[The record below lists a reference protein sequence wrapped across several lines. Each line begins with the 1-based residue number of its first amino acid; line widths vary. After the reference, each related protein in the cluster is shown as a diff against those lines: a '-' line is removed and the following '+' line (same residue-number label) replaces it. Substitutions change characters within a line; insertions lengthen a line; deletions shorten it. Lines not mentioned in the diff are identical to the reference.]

1 MASLQPQRQTSV
13 EESEDNDNAY
23 SKKTVELLNT
33 NRPALAIECLF
44 GIFRF
49 RVQNNEVVPITKT
62 MKLLCVLLLSFSL
75 VVTVYCAYIRLSS
88 AVGDTTKF
96 VDIADEIPATVTLIR
111 YILSAIQTTFFFN
124 QENIRILTTL
134 AELDVKLHVNTNK
147 DFYKKSHRVTVT
159 TVILLFIIHVVVG
172 FIDIISNDDIYSNK
186 FSVIPIYFVYM
197 EQSLEVSVFCLMIM
211 MLTRRLNIINNYLL
225 KFIDEKDDNKAG
237 VFIIRGKK
245 EGLEEFNFI
254 GRASSDNTK
263 IRDLASTYDIIGESC
278 ALLNE
283 MFNFQIFMTLVS
295 TFIYVVITIWTSL
308 YYYKSGE
315 DPGSLVNTI
324 MWSILVICLIASIS
338 LTCEMLLRS
347 RTETKVLVNKIIMD
361 YDLPQTMR
369 VQAKAFMELI
379 EAWPLRIFIY
389 DMFSVDITL
398 MLKYISVSTTYLIV
412 IIQISHFI

>member
-1 MASLQPQRQTSV
+1 METLEPQRQASV
-13 EESEDNDNAY
+13 EESEDNDNADNN
-23 SKKTVELLNT
+23 KTIELLNT
-33 NRPALAIECLF
+33 NRPVFVIESLF
-44 GIFRF
+44 GIFKF
-49 RVQNNEVVPITKT
+49 RVKNNEMVPITKT
-62 MKLLCVLLLSFSL
+62 MKLLSILIISFY
-75 VVTVYCAYIRLSS
+75 VTVYCSYFKLPS
-88 AVGDTTKF
+88 AVGGTTKF
-96 VDIADEIPATVTLIR
+96 VEMADEIPAIVILLR
-111 YILSAIQTTFFFN
+111 YIVSAIRTTFFFN
-124 QENIRILTTL
+124 RENIRILTTL
-134 AELDVKLHVNTNK
+134 ADLDDKLHVNTNQ

-159 TVILLFIIHVVVG
+159 TVLLLLIIHVVVSL
-172 FIDIISNDDIYSNK
+172 IDIFIETTEYGK
-186 FSVIPIYFVYM
+186 FSVIPTYLIYL
-197 EQSLEVSVFCLMIM
+197 EQSLEVSDFCLMIM

-225 KFIDEKDDNKAG
+225 KFIDLKDDNKAS

-245 EGLEEFNFI
+245 EGLEDFNLI

-295 TFIYVVITIWTSL
+295 TFMYVVITIWTSL
-308 YYYKSGE
+308 YYYKNGE
-315 DPGSLVNTI
+315 DPSALVTTI
-324 MWSILVICLIASIS
+324 MWCIIEICLIAYMSM
-338 LTCEMLLRS
+338 TCEKLLRS

>member
-1 MASLQPQRQTSV
+1 MVTLQPQRQASV
-13 EESEDNDNAY
+13 EESEDNDNADNN
-23 SKKTVELLNT
+23 KTIELLNT
-33 NRPALAIECLF
+33 NRPALVIECLF

-49 RVQNNEVVPITKT
+49 RVQNNELVPITKT

-124 QENIRILTTL
+124 QENIRILATL

-186 FSVIPIYFVYM
+186 FSVLPIYFVYM

-225 KFIDEKDDNKAG
+225 KFIDEKDDNKAS

-245 EGLEEFNFI
+245 DGLEEFNLI

-295 TFIYVVITIWTSL
+295 SFIYVVITIWTSL

-315 DPGSLVNTI
+315 DPGSLVSTI

-369 VQAKAFMELI
+369 VQAKALIELI